1 MSAFLCTLWPY
12 LFGGLV
18 GWLLCG
24 LAARR
29 LKFAKREERIVEV
42 EKEVRVEVEKLV
54 EVDKPV
60 EVEKLVEVEKV
71 VEVEKRIEV
80 DNPMHLQRIAQLEG
94 ELESAQ
100 SGSSAASGA
109 LGLVSG
115 AAMAGLAGSVGDDA
129 ASEEKDREIAALK
142 AENAALLAK
151 LSAGSSAPQQ
161 PIDLA
166 AAKAAGIKIKNDTD
180 FTVIEGI
187 GPKINELIHNDGIH
201 TFAELA
207 DTSVERIQ
215 DILTRAGPRF
225 ALAVPKT
232 WPEQS
237 QMAATNRWQELKTWQ
252 DEHDHGV

>member
-1 MSAFLCTLWPY
+1 MSAFLCKLWPY

-18 GWLLCG
+18 GWLLSG

-42 EKEVRVEVEKLV
+42 EKEVKVEVEKLV
-54 EVDKPV
+54 EVEKPV

-94 ELESAQ
+94 ELENAQ
-100 SGSSAASGA
+100 SGSGAAAGT
-109 LGLVSG
+109 LGLVGG
-115 AAMAGLAGSVGDDA
+115 AAMAGLAGNDDG
-129 ASEEKDREIAALK
+129 EKDREIADLK

-151 LSAGSSAPQQ
+151 LSAAAAPAIQ

-166 AAKAAGIKIKNDTD
+166 AAKAAGLKIKSETD
-180 FTVIEGI
+180 FTAIEGI

-215 DILTRAGPRF
+215 DILNRAGPRF
-225 ALAVPKT
+225 ALAVPT
-232 WPEQS
+232 SWPEQS
-237 QMAATNRWQELKTWQ
+237 NMAANNRWQELKIWQ